1 VLTDDEKQ
9 FYMSIVEFF
18 IRFQAG
24 QTDDSAE
31 SMKWASLERMAG
43 AIRKRVA
50 LFSEISE

>member
-9 FYMSIVEFF
+9 FNMSTVEFF
-18 IRFQAG
+18 RRFQAA

-31 SMKWASLERMAG
+31 SMEWVSLEQMAET
-43 AIRKRVA
+43 IRKQLA